1 MNLHMSRLLLN
12 RISTITTSDDNLTA
26 INYPTT
32 CLPAYPL
39 LLQEIYHYS
48 WEYKIGKDPIYK
60 LDWLYFHGSISDKL
74 KCWILNKE
82 DSPGFFCKTS
92 KSTQLDEQR
101 CREGGREGG
110 RERHCL
116 QLSCRGCFAFS
127 CSGLGVLV
135 CWAFSSFSGPK

>member
-32 CLPAYPL
+32 CLQAYPL

-101 CREGGREGG
+101 CREGGRERETLFAAQLQGMLCFQLFWTGG
-110 RERHCL
+110 
-116 QLSCRGCFAFS
+116 SCML
-127 CSGLGVLV
+127 GLFFFFRAQVV
-135 CWAFSSFSGPK
+135 